1 MSPTLLEGYFYK
13 EFIMQKH
20 IHNILHIVN
29 TCGNIDGSTEE
40 RQAMK
45 DAFHENGKAL
55 LKAIAQE
62 LGLKP
67 SHYDLRS
74 NKGGIAVCGEIT
86 MHTDSLY
93 VQISQ
98 IGSAGLDIL
107 YRSCNGRKD
116 YGGSHSR
123 NNWFAFHDL
132 DNMPRVL
139 EAFKRVQDGKHAM
152 VSLDF

>member
-1 MSPTLLEGYFYK
+1 
-13 EFIMQKH
+13 MQDH
-20 IHNILHIVN
+20 INNILECVYRSGHIDASSEWKSALK
-29 TCGNIDGSTEE
+29 TIFHSES
-40 RQAMK
+40 MK
-45 DAFHENGKAL
+45 L
-55 LKAIAQE
+55 LKCVAYQ

-67 SHYDLRS
+67 NQYKVSS
-74 NKGGIAVCGEIT
+74 NLSGVAGCGEIT
-86 MHTDSLY
+86 LHTDSLY

-98 IGSAGLDIL
+98 RSAQGLDIL

-132 DNMPRVL
+132 DNMPRVIK
-139 EAFKRVQDGKHAM
+139 AFKRVQDGKHAM